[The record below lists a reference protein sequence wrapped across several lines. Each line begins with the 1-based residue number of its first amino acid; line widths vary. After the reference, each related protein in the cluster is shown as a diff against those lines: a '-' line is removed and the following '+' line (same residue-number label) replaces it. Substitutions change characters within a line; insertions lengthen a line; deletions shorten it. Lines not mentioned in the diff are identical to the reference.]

1 MIVSYFN
8 HFKVWIIYN
17 KIGFYI
23 HNNIT
28 LIHKMIKMKFNLGVK
43 ELLVNIYRLQL
54 KKGEEKV
61 K

>member
-1 MIVSYFN
+1 
-8 HFKVWIIYN
+8 
-17 KIGFYI
+17 
-23 HNNIT
+23 
-28 LIHKMIKMKFNLGVK
+28 MIKMKFNLGVK